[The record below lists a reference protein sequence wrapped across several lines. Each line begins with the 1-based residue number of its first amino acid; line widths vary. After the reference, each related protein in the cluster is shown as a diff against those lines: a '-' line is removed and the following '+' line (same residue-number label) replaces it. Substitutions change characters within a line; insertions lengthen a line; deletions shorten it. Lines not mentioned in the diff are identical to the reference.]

1 MASKV
6 LKSSLTEE
14 ANRQGSC
21 FILLIKF
28 VQIDKIAF
36 QMSSADEDDDHF
48 GLPDPNFKPLE
59 ELGAE
64 KSQEKSEAKA
74 VPVSPTPSPVEV
86 EQPSENIYEPD
97 EEAPFKE
104 DLTIEPQP
112 SDVPPDRDRFEKEE
126 QRKRR
131 NVLLAVLIPA
141 ILLIVGFFVFQYFRS
156 ASFEKE
162 KAAEAARKAQ
172 EEQRLKEEQAKKAK
186 EIPVI
191 KAPSIPESGTIQT
204 LTEKTGRYYVI
215 VHSSIDGELI
225 MDQAKKF
232 SAQGLSTSIIPPFGK
247 WKFNRLAITSEGT
260 FSLAQQQAEQLKE
273 KYGQDLW
280 VLRY

>member
-1 MASKV
+1 
-6 LKSSLTEE
+6 
-14 ANRQGSC
+14 
-21 FILLIKF
+21 
-28 VQIDKIAF
+28 
-36 QMSSADEDDDHF
+36 MSTADEDDDHF

-64 KSQEKSEAKA
+64 KSEAIA
-74 VPVSPTPSPVEV
+74 VPVLPTPSPVEEV
-86 EQPSENIYEPD
+86 EHPSETIYEPE
-97 EEAPFKE
+97 EEAPFEE
-104 DLTIEPQP
+104 DLPVVPQP

-141 ILLIVGFFVFQYFRS
+141 ILLIAGFFVYQYFRS
-156 ASFEKE
+156 VSFEKE

-215 VHSSIDGELI
+215 VHSSIDGDLI

-232 SAQGLSTSIIPPFGK
+232 SAQGLSTAIIPPFGK